1 MTRPYPVC
9 FTRVNRYRAGVRHD
23 YAGLPPARL
32 GRRAVALAIDWVA
45 SLLVARLA
53 FGQFAY
59 GSMESSFATLA
70 IFFVEVTLLTWLI
83 QGSFGQ
89 LVVGLRVV
97 SVTGARLPLW
107 RAALRTALVC
117 LVIPAVVYDEDG
129 RGLHDRAVGSVC
141 VRVR

>member
-9 FTRVNRYRAGVRHD
+9 FTRVNRYRAWMGQDFGGMPV
-23 YAGLPPARL
+23 ARL

-45 SLLVARLA
+45 SLLVARMA

-70 IFFVEVTLLTWLI
+70 VFFVEVTLLTWLV

-89 LVVGLRVV
+89 LVVGLRVIR
-97 SVTGARLPLW
+97 TDGARLSLW

-117 LVIPAVVYDEDG
+117 LVIPAVIYDEDG

>member
-1 MTRPYPVC
+1 MLQ
-9 FTRVNRYRAGVRHD
+9 D

-32 GRRAVALAIDWVA
+32 GRRAFALAIDWLA

-97 SVTGARLPLW
+97 SVTGGRLSLW

>member
-1 MTRPYPVC
+1 MRQ
-9 FTRVNRYRAGVRHD
+9 D
-23 YAGLPPARL
+23 YAGFPPARL
-32 GRRAVALAIDWVA
+32 GRRVVALAIDWLA

-53 FGQFAY
+53 FSQFAY

-97 SVTGARLPLW
+97 SITGGRLSLW

-117 LVIPAVVYDEDG
+117 LVIPAVV
-129 RGLHDRAVGSVC
+129 C

>member
-1 MTRPYPVC
+1 
-9 FTRVNRYRAGVRHD
+9 
-23 YAGLPPARL
+23 
-32 GRRAVALAIDWVA
+32 
-45 SLLVARLA
+45 
-53 FGQFAY
+53 
-59 GSMESSFATLA
+59 MESSFATLA

-97 SVTGARLPLW
+97 SVTGARLSLW

-117 LVIPAVVYDEDG
+117 LVIPAVIYDEGG